1 MSAGQVLNEG
11 KSKKMITTDDPEVLI
26 QYFKDDAT
34 AFNGVKKGI
43 IGSKGK
49 VNCAISARIFQWLET
64 EGVKTHYRGLQSE
77 IEMLVDRVEIIP
89 LEVVFRNVAA
99 GSLAK
104 RFGIEEG
111 TELDSPLQEFFLKD
125 DDLGDPLL
133 TRNHVLAFGWAD
145 DETMDHLIAEGR
157 KVHDLLTEFWKGLG
171 IKLVDHKL
179 EFGRR
184 ADGTIVLADEITPDG
199 CRLWEIGTDRKMDK
213 DRFRRSLGKVEETYA
228 EVADLVAKALPLDA
242 QV

>member
-1 MSAGQVLNEG
+1 MTSEILAEG
-11 KSKKMITTDDPEVLI
+11 KSKKLLLTDDPEVLI

-34 AFNGVKKGI
+34 AFNGEKKGI
-43 IGSKGK
+43 IGSKGV
-49 VNCAISARIFQWLET
+49 VNCSISARIFKMLE
-64 EGVKTHYRGLQSE
+64 EKGFLTHYRGLKSDR
-77 IEMLVDRVEIIP
+77 EMLVDRVSIIP
-89 LEVVFRNVAA
+89 LEVVIRNVIA

-111 TELDSPLQEFFLKD
+111 TELAEPLQEFFLKD

-133 TRNHVLAFGWAD
+133 TRNHIRAFGWAT
-145 DETMDHLIAEGR
+145 EEEMDYLAEQGLAINA
-157 KVHDLLTEFWKGLG
+157 VLVAFWEELG
-171 IKLVDHKL
+171 IRLVDHKL

-228 EVADLVAKALPLDA
+228 EVCDKVSAALPTY
-242 QV
+242 

>member
-1 MSAGQVLNEG
+1 MTNEILREG
-11 KSKKMITTDDPEVLI
+11 KSKKLLITEDPEVLI

-34 AFNGVKKGI
+34 AFNGEKKGI
-43 IGSKGK
+43 IESKGR
-49 VNCAISARIFQWLET
+49 VNCQISARIFKMLE
-64 EGVKTHYRGLQSE
+64 EKGFLTHYRGLASDR
-77 IEMLVDRVEIIP
+77 EMLVDRVDIIP
-89 LEVVFRNVAA
+89 LEVVIRNVVA

-111 TELDSPLQEFFLKD
+111 TALAEPLQEFFLKD

-133 TRNHVLAFGWAD
+133 TRNHILAFGWATN
-145 DETMDHLIAEGR
+145 EEMDYLAAEGLR
-157 KVHDLLTEFWKGLG
+157 INAVMTEFWASLG
-171 IKLVDHKL
+171 IRLVDHKL

-228 EVADLVAKALPLDA
+228 EVCDKVSAALPL
-242 QV
+242 